1 MNLSGIHRLSFGTL
15 SPVPLLFSILFCW
28 GCSRTEEPQKQNRN
42 DGCKTDMVES
52 AESMQN
58 EDSFNQTNSLVDF
71 KAVPPRMVLRS
82 DPALPDQTRMYLDLV
97 SDVTAQ
103 LRWEEDRP
111 IQIEETESEIIVVWP
126 SRQDGTSGFHADFE
140 ARAVIDRRT
149 LAIISL
155 KRGG

>member
-1 MNLSGIHRLSFGTL
+1 
-15 SPVPLLFSILFCW
+15 
-28 GCSRTEEPQKQNRN
+28 
-42 DGCKTDMVES
+42 MVES

-58 EDSFNQTNSLVDF
+58 EDRFNQTNSLVDF